1 MVEEKCFPCV
11 ANALQGKYAYFLNIH
26 IDKNCF
32 FTYYSKAFEVS
43 AA

>member
-1 MVEEKCFPCV
+1 MAEAKCFTCV
-11 ANALQGKYAYFLNIH
+11 ANAWQGKYTDFLNIH